1 MNILLCG
8 GAKTTNI
15 ANALRPRFKKG
26 GVEILVET
34 SIDNIKGLLDRGEYF
49 DRAVIMEPGWTND
62 GSDTD
67 EYSIRT
73 RIASFIDIV
82 RNYASRVTSCIFVA
96 TDDNMAQI
104 AGEESILIAN
114 QCKIL
119 IKRPPYNVAFCI
131 SLVTSNL
138 DEFDSSLVFELKPE
152 DNTEEEQ
159 HIVYSTPAKDIQDS
173 EAYDLEAV
181 KEFEFEGDDSIEL
194 SEAEDELRI
203 SSDDVVNETSD
214 FDKEFDESTNTASMT
229 SNFTDLEDNFSEEAQ
244 GIGEADGGL
253 SDESSWDFEDSDE
266 SEDSEIAEDSEE
278 ASEDFDD
285 FDDFDETQNEYSEE
299 YSDTEDEVDGI
310 PLDEVDD
317 PEDTEDTTRDSESNQ
332 DEFSNN
338 GDYNTEYDDIDL
350 SEEQEEYDE
359 PDFQS
364 SELQDMELDSDEI
377 QAEMESEHILS
388 GESERELGEADSTFE
403 ELLDESD
410 DTPSMSIEDV
420 DTPSMGM
427 EDVDAPSM
435 GMEDADTGFNEQSTA
450 EPLELAE
457 FDEEHEESLN
467 NASEGLTEI
476 DEHEDILRESSD
488 AFPCETSED
497 GNTTEEQLGDFYTSS
512 DESEEHISE
521 EVQDEELDAIEL
533 SEDSDEQTNAN
544 NTEEILAS
552 LFGGSDDISTTKDNI
567 ESDELVF
574 NSDELSLSSDDIKI
588 DEHVQIDENEAE
600 TFKDTNESLADSED
614 SSQNN
619 KSDIEKSV
627 SDLFGLN
634 GSSNDE
640 EQFSRSMYIKDN
652 ESVREYT
659 ETNTGKHTEKSNKR
673 SLLGG
678 IRKRNVQNVE
688 NDTQKLQT
696 ILNTFRNRGSS
707 LVVTGTP
714 CSGVSTLVFN
724 LANIVSDLGYTVLI
738 VDMDTVNRTQAY
750 MSKTAYESVHSLD
763 PENASLKQALNA
775 SNGGI
780 SKYASI
786 IKPGFHV
793 LTMGLGGDI
802 VTGEKLAP
810 KQKLARFS
818 SSVRNNYNFIIYD
831 MPFDVAT
838 NYASDITYTADNVV
852 LACEASNH
860 GVMGLM
866 LAMCNIDSEDMQEVM
881 FTRSQLCLTKY
892 TEFKRILDCNISNAR
907 DILRR
912 LDVEVNSLLGI
923 DPEYYFSN
931 LSICGIMDY
940 NTEYENSWFSTK
952 AYSDSPN
959 GKLEFIKLLTNI
971 LLKK

>member
-1 MNILLCG
+1 MKILLCG

-34 SIDNIKGLLDRGEYF
+34 SIDNIKSLLDRGEYF

-62 GSDTD
+62 GSDID

-173 EAYDLEAV
+173 EAYDLEEV
-181 KEFEFEGDDSIEL
+181 QEFEFKGDDSIEL
-194 SEAEDELRI
+194 SETEDELRI
-203 SSDDVVNETSD
+203 SSNDISDTTSD
-214 FDKEFDESTNTASMT
+214 FDKEFDESNETAAKS
-229 SNFTDLEDNFSEEAQ
+229 SSFSDLEDSFLEETQNTAETQ
-244 GIGEADGGL
+244 RSLTDGV
-253 SDESSWDFEDSDE
+253 SSDFEDSF
-266 SEDSEIAEDSEE
+266 EDSEE
-278 ASEDFDD
+278 SNGEESEYHEEDGEIASESFDD
-285 FDDFDETQNEYSEE
+285 FDDFDETDDEYSEE
-299 YSDTEDEVDGI
+299 YSDTEDELDGI
-310 PLDEVDD
+310 PLDEEENSEYPDD
-317 PEDTEDTTRDSESNQ
+317 TLE
-332 DEFSNN
+332 
-338 GDYNTEYDDIDL
+338 NTGH
-350 SEEQEEYDE
+350 EQEEDNEYDE
-359 PDFQS
+359 NGSHITDDAIQ
-364 SELQDMELDSDEI
+364 LQ
-377 QAEMESEHILS
+377 EHDDTTLT
-388 GESERELGEADSTFE
+388 EEHEDFE
-403 ELLDESD
+403 E
-410 DTPSMSIEDV
+410 P
-420 DTPSMGM
+420 
-427 EDVDAPSM
+427 
-435 GMEDADTGFNEQSTA
+435 
-450 EPLELAE
+450 ELNLSE
-457 FDEEHEESLN
+457 YEGEHEKFEEHEEFEEPELN
-467 NASEGLTEI
+467 LS
-476 DEHEDILRESSD
+476 EHEGEPIDLDEQWQSVSEEAGELIETTENPEDELTDINEELSTSQISKEAELDSFELGEIETAESQDDILSEPSD
-488 AFPCETSED
+488 TVGEVEENENMDEKHLSELADDFETTQGD
-497 GNTTEEQLGDFYTSS
+497 GIE
-512 DESEEHISE
+512 
-521 EVQDEELDAIEL
+521 AIEL
-533 SEDSDEQTNAN
+533 SEEDEEQNQSD
-544 NTEEILAS
+544 NTDDVLAS
-552 LFGGSDDISTTKDNI
+552 LFGGSDDISSASSSKEHD
-567 ESDELVF
+567 EDELTF
-574 NSDELSLSSDDIKI
+574 SNDELSLSEDGIDDESDNVTEDS
-588 DEHVQIDENEAE
+588 DAQTEERELGEHRSIGQNDENNV
-600 TFKDTNESLADSED
+600 KPSQTNGL
-614 SSQNN
+614 
-619 KSDIEKSV
+619 DIEKSV

-634 GSSNDE
+634 GSNNEE
-640 EQFSRSMYIKDN
+640 EQFSREIYIKDN
-652 ESVREYT
+652 ERVEESLK
-659 ETNTGKHTEKSNKR
+659 GKDKKHIGKGAKH
-673 SLLGG
+673 SLLSGL
-678 IRKRNVQNVE
+678 RKRNVSDTE
-688 NDTQKLQT
+688 DDTQKLQT

-750 MSKTAYESVHSLD
+750 MNKTAYESVHSLD

-775 SNGGI
+775 SNSGI

-786 IKPGFHV
+786 IKPGFHI

-802 VTGEKLAP
+802 VIGEKLAP

-838 NYASDITYTADNVV
+838 NYASDITYTADSVV

-866 LAMCNIDSEDMQEVM
+866 LAMCNIDSEEMQEVM

-912 LDVEVNSLLGI
+912 LDMEVNSLLGI

>member
-1 MNILLCG
+1 MKILLCG

-34 SIDNIKGLLDRGEYF
+34 SIDNIKSLLDRGEYF

-73 RIASFIDIV
+73 RIAGFIDIV

-173 EAYDLEAV
+173 EAYDLEEV
-181 KEFEFEGDDSIEL
+181 QEFEFKGDDSIEL
-194 SEAEDELRI
+194 SETEDELRI
-203 SSDDVVNETSD
+203 SSNDISDTTSD
-214 FDKEFDESTNTASMT
+214 FDKEFDESNETAAKS
-229 SNFTDLEDNFSEEAQ
+229 SSFSDLEDNFLEETQSMAETQ
-244 GIGEADGGL
+244 RSLTDGV
-253 SDESSWDFEDSDE
+253 SSDFEDSF
-266 SEDSEIAEDSEE
+266 EDSEE
-278 ASEDFDD
+278 SNGEESEYHEEDGEIASESFDD
-285 FDDFDETQNEYSEE
+285 FDGFDETDDEYSEE
-299 YSDTEDEVDGI
+299 YSDTEDELDGI
-310 PLDEVDD
+310 PLDEEENSEYPDD
-317 PEDTEDTTRDSESNQ
+317 TLEDT
-332 DEFSNN
+332 
-338 GDYNTEYDDIDL
+338 GH
-350 SEEQEEYDE
+350 EQEEDNEYDE
-359 PDFQS
+359 NGSHITDDAIQ
-364 SELQDMELDSDEI
+364 LQ
-377 QAEMESEHILS
+377 EH
-388 GESERELGEADSTFE
+388 
-403 ELLDESD
+403 D
-410 DTPSMSIEDV
+410 DT
-420 DTPSMGM
+420 TL
-427 EDVDAPSM
+427 
-435 GMEDADTGFNEQSTA
+435 T
-450 EPLELAE
+450 
-457 FDEEHEESLN
+457 EEHEEFEEPEELN
-467 NASEGLTEI
+467 LSEYEGEHEEFEEPEGLEEPEELNLSEYEGKHI
-476 DEHEDILRESSD
+476 DLD
-488 AFPCETSED
+488 
-497 GNTTEEQLGDFYTSS
+497 EQWQSV
-512 DESEEHISE
+512 SEEAGELIEATENPEDELTDTNEEFSTSQISE
-521 EVQDEELDAIEL
+521 EAKLDSFELGGIETAESQDDILSEPSDAVGEVEENENMDEKHLSELADDFETTQGDGIEAIEL
-533 SEDSDEQTNAN
+533 SEEDEEQNQSD
-544 NTEEILAS
+544 NTEDVLAS
-552 LFGGSDDISTTKDNI
+552 LFGGSDNISSASSSKEND
-567 ESDELVF
+567 EDELTF
-574 NSDELSLSSDDIKI
+574 SNDKLSLSEDGIDGESDNVTEYSDAQTEERELG
-588 DEHVQIDENEAE
+588 EHRSIGQNDENNV
-600 TFKDTNESLADSED
+600 K
-614 SSQNN
+614 SSQTNGL
-619 KSDIEKSV
+619 DIEKSV

-634 GSSNDE
+634 GSNNEE
-640 EQFSRSMYIKDN
+640 EQFSREIYIKDN
-652 ESVREYT
+652 ERVEESLK
-659 ETNTGKHTEKSNKR
+659 GKDKKHIGKGAKH
-673 SLLGG
+673 SLLSGL
-678 IRKRNVQNVE
+678 RKRNVSDTE
-688 NDTQKLQT
+688 DDTQKLQT

-750 MSKTAYESVHSLD
+750 MNKTAYESVHSLD

-775 SNGGI
+775 SNSGI

-786 IKPGFHV
+786 IKPGFHI

-802 VTGEKLAP
+802 VIGEKLAP

-881 FTRSQLCLTKY
+881 FTRSQLCFTKY

-912 LDVEVNSLLGI
+912 LDMEVNSLLGI

>member
-1 MNILLCG
+1 MKILLCG

-34 SIDNIKGLLDRGEYF
+34 SIDNIKSLLDRGEYF

-62 GSDTD
+62 GSDID

-173 EAYDLEAV
+173 EAYDLEEV
-181 KEFEFEGDDSIEL
+181 QEFEFKGDDSIEL
-194 SEAEDELRI
+194 SETEDELRI
-203 SSDDVVNETSD
+203 SSNDISDTTSD
-214 FDKEFDESTNTASMT
+214 FDKEFDESNETAAKS
-229 SNFTDLEDNFSEEAQ
+229 SSFSDLEDSFLEETQNTAETQ
-244 GIGEADGGL
+244 RSLTDGI
-253 SDESSWDFEDSDE
+253 SPDFEDSFD
-266 SEDSEIAEDSEE
+266 DSEE
-278 ASEDFDD
+278 SNGEESEYHEENGEMASESFDD
-285 FDDFDETQNEYSEE
+285 FDDFDGTDDEYSEE
-299 YSDTEDEVDGI
+299 YSDTEDELDGI
-310 PLDEVDD
+310 PLDEEENSEYPDD
-317 PEDTEDTTRDSESNQ
+317 ALE
-332 DEFSNN
+332 
-338 GDYNTEYDDIDL
+338 NTGH
-350 SEEQEEYDE
+350 EQEEDNEYDE
-359 PDFQS
+359 NESHITDDAIQ
-364 SELQDMELDSDEI
+364 LQ
-377 QAEMESEHILS
+377 EH
-388 GESERELGEADSTFE
+388 
-403 ELLDESD
+403 D
-410 DTPSMSIEDV
+410 DT
-420 DTPSMGM
+420 TL
-427 EDVDAPSM
+427 
-435 GMEDADTGFNEQSTA
+435 T
-450 EPLELAE
+450 
-457 FDEEHEESLN
+457 EEHEEFEEPELN
-467 NASEGLTEI
+467 LS
-476 DEHEDILRESSD
+476 EHEGEPIDLD
-488 AFPCETSED
+488 
-497 GNTTEEQLGDFYTSS
+497 EQWQSV
-512 DESEEHISE
+512 SEEAGELIEATENPEDELTDTNDELSTSQISE
-521 EVQDEELDAIEL
+521 EDKLDSFELRETETAESQDGILSEPSDAAGEVEENENMDEEHLSELANDFETAQDDEIEAIEL
-533 SEDSDEQTNAN
+533 SEEDEEQNQSD
-544 NTEEILAS
+544 NTEDVLAS
-552 LFGGSDDISTTKDNI
+552 LFGGSDDISSASSSKEND
-567 ESDELVF
+567 EDELTF
-574 NSDELSLSSDDIKI
+574 SNDELSLSEDGIDDESDNVKEDN
-588 DEHVQIDENEAE
+588 DAQTEERELGEHRSIGQNDGNNVKPSQ
-600 TFKDTNESLADSED
+600 TNEI
-614 SSQNN
+614 
-619 KSDIEKSV
+619 DIEKSV

-634 GSSNDE
+634 GSNNEE
-640 EQFSRSMYIKDN
+640 EQFSREIYIKDN
-652 ESVREYT
+652 ERVEESLK
-659 ETNTGKHTEKSNKR
+659 GKDKKHIGKGTKH
-673 SLLGG
+673 SLLSGL
-678 IRKRNVQNVE
+678 RKRNVSDTE
-688 NDTQKLQT
+688 DDTQKLQT

-750 MSKTAYESVHSLD
+750 MNKTAYESVHSLD

-775 SNGGI
+775 SNSGI

-786 IKPGFHV
+786 IKPGFHI

-802 VTGEKLAP
+802 VIGEKLAP

-838 NYASDITYTADNVV
+838 NYASDITYTADSVV

-866 LAMCNIDSEDMQEVM
+866 LAMCNIDSEEMQEVM

-912 LDVEVNSLLGI
+912 LDMEVNSLLGI